1 MVQNAQNGRNF
12 NMKTLTKTNIEE
24 LANEII
30 SFLNKEK
37 LASDVS
43 IYFNNKVMRD
53 RGTWDDNYN
62 YIPKWETTEDV
73 DPHNYFEYAAYD
85 HILSMS
91 FEGPLYEV
99 LHYTGGRNVEKFDA
113 IFEKWGL
120 YYELGNAW
128 NLSAYLIDD
137 DIEVEYTRY
146 ARPKQT
152 IRLYYGNFLT
162 PSELAE
168 IMETWYELSKEV
180 GNKGSCVL
188 GAGFAFEWNGDAY
201 FMPACSPYQ
210 GSISWE
216 KPKDKIH
223 KMLEDIGATEI
234 YYRWG
239 NMD

>member
-1 MVQNAQNGRNF
+1 
-12 NMKTLTKTNIEE
+12 MKTFTKTNIEE
-24 LANEII
+24 LAKEITT
-30 SFLNKEK
+30 FLEKEK

-53 RGTWDDNYN
+53 RGTWGDDYN
-62 YIPKWETTEDV
+62 YIPKWETTENV
-73 DPHNYFEYAAYD
+73 DPHDYFEYAAYD

-91 FEGPLYEV
+91 FEGALYEV
-99 LHYTGGRNVEKFDA
+99 LNYTGGRKGEEFER
-113 IFEKWGL
+113 IFERHGL
-120 YYELGNAW
+120 YFEFGNAW
-128 NLSAYLIDD
+128 NLSVYPIDD
-137 DIEVEYTRY
+137 MKIEYTKY
-146 ARPKQT
+146 EQPKET
-152 IRLYYGNFLT
+152 IQLYRWNRMA
-162 PSELAE
+162 PSELQS
-168 IMETWYELSKEV
+168 IMDEWFVQSSMV
-180 GNKGSCVL
+180 GDKGSCVL
-188 GAGFAFEWNGDAY
+188 GAGFEFEWNGDTY